1 MDYDLKPCPFCGGK
15 GHIKHKCLRF
25 IGKNYIGMVKERRSC
40 YVQCGAC
47 KARGGPFTMM
57 VIKIFGKI
65 SEHDRQYME
74 RFAAENWNSRRPDN
88 AESSL

>member
-57 VIKIFGKI
+57 VIKLYGKI

-88 AESSL
+88 AESSI

>member
-57 VIKIFGKI
+57 VIKLSGKI
-65 SEHDRQYME
+65 SQHDRQYME

>member
-1 MDYDLKPCPFCGGK
+1 MDYDLKPCPFYGGK

-57 VIKIFGKI
+57 VIKLFGKI